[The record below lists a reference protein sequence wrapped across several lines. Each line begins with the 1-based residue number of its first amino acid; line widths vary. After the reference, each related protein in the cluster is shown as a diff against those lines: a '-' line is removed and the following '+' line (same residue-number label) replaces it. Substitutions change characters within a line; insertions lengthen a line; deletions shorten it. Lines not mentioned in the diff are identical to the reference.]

1 MSKQCVI
8 VTSFVPV
15 KICIFKKKRKI
26 FLLPNISLSCE
37 LALID

>member
-15 KICIFKKKRKI
+15 KICIFKKKKED
-26 FLLPNISLSCE
+26 FSASKYFSE
-37 LALID
+37 L